1 MKKILLCHMNMA
13 RIAEISAVCRGLG
26 IDVEPISTTAYGQ
39 PLGKLAGMD
48 LPEGM
53 GMPGGVSMPS
63 PTLDKIHIPGPGITS
78 EMLVF
83 AGMDQPEV
91 FAFLQALR
99 EAGIGPVALKA
110 MVTPF
115 NACWSPETLFQ
126 ELVKE
131 HAAMTKKV

>member
-1 MKKILLCHMNMA
+1 MKKILLFHMNMP

-26 IDVEPISTTAYGQ
+26 IEVQPVAPSEYGQ
-39 PLGKLAGMD
+39 SLGKLAGMI

-53 GMPGGVSMPS
+53 GMPGGMGMLTP
-63 PTLDKIHIPGPGITS
+63 PPDKIRMPGSGITS

-115 NACWSPETLFQ
+115 NACWSPEALFQ
-126 ELVKE
+126 ELEKE

>member
-1 MKKILLCHMNMA
+1 MKKILLFHMNMP

-26 IDVEPISTTAYGQ
+26 IEAQPVSPSEYGQ
-39 PLGKLAGMD
+39 PLGTLAGLA

-53 GMPGGVSMPS
+53 GMPTP
-63 PTLDKIHIPGPGITS
+63 PPDKIRMPGPGITS

-126 ELVKE
+126 ELEKE

>member
-1 MKKILLCHMNMA
+1 MPA
-13 RIAEISAVCRGLG
+13 
-26 IDVEPISTTAYGQ
+26 
-39 PLGKLAGMD
+39 
-48 LPEGM
+48 GM
-53 GMPGGVSMPS
+53 GMTT
-63 PTLDKIHIPGPGITS
+63 PTPDKIHMPGSGITS

-115 NACWSPETLFQ
+115 NACWSPEALFQ
-126 ELVKE
+126 ELEKE

>member
-1 MKKILLCHMNMA
+1 MKKILLFHMNMP
-13 RIAEISAVCRGLG
+13 RIAEISAVCRGMG
-26 IDVEPISTTAYGQ
+26 IDAQPVAPSEYGQ
-39 PLGKLAGMD
+39 PLGTLAGMI

-53 GMPGGVSMPS
+53 GMPGGMGMPT
-63 PTLDKIHIPGPGITS
+63 PPPDKIRIPGSGITS

-115 NACWSPETLFQ
+115 NACWSPEALFQ
-126 ELVKE
+126 ELEKE

>member
-1 MKKILLCHMNMA
+1 MKKILLFHMNMP

-26 IDVEPISTTAYGQ
+26 IEVQPVAPSEYEQ
-39 PLGKLAGMD
+39 PLGMLAGLA

-53 GMPGGVSMPS
+53 GIPCGMGMQTAAP
-63 PTLDKIHIPGPGITS
+63 DKIHMPGFGITA

-115 NACWSPETLFQ
+115 NACWSPEALFQ
-126 ELVKE
+126 ELKKE

>member
-1 MKKILLCHMNMA
+1 MKKILLFPMNMT

-26 IDVEPISTTAYGQ
+26 IQVRPVAPSEYGQ
-39 PLGKLAGMD
+39 SLGKLAGMI

-53 GMPGGVSMPS
+53 GMPGGMGMPT
-63 PTLDKIHIPGPGITS
+63 PPPDKIRMPGSGITS

-110 MVTPF
+110 LVTPF
-115 NACWSPETLFQ
+115 NACWSPEALFQ
-126 ELVKE
+126 ELEKE
-131 HAAMTKKV
+131 HATMTKKV

>member
-1 MKKILLCHMNMA
+1 MKKILLFHMNMT

-26 IDVEPISTTAYGQ
+26 IQVRPVAPSEYGQ
-39 PLGKLAGMD
+39 ALGMLAGMA

-53 GMPGGVSMPS
+53 GMPVEMGMPTT
-63 PTLDKIHIPGPGITS
+63 PPDKIRMPGSGITS

-99 EAGIGPVALKA
+99 EAGIASVALKA

-115 NACWSPETLFQ
+115 NACWSPEKLYR
-126 ELVKE
+126 ELEKE

>member
-1 MKKILLCHMNMA
+1 MPTAAPDKI
-13 RIAEISAVCRGLG
+13 R
-26 IDVEPISTTAYGQ
+26 
-39 PLGKLAGMD
+39 
-48 LPEGM
+48 
-53 GMPGGVSMPS
+53 MPGS
-63 PTLDKIHIPGPGITS
+63 GITS

-99 EAGIGPVALKA
+99 EAGIASVALKA

-115 NACWSPETLFQ
+115 NACWSPEKLYR
-126 ELVKE
+126 ELEKE

>member
-1 MKKILLCHMNMA
+1 MKKILLFHMNMP

-26 IDVEPISTTAYGQ
+26 IEVQPVAPSEYGQ
-39 PLGKLAGMD
+39 SLGKLAGMI

-53 GMPGGVSMPS
+53 GMPDFVP
-63 PTLDKIHIPGPGITS
+63 DKIRMPGSGITS

-115 NACWSPETLFQ
+115 NACWSPEALFQ
-126 ELVKE
+126 ELEKE

>member
-1 MKKILLCHMNMA
+1 MKKILLFHMNMP

-26 IDVEPISTTAYGQ
+26 IEVQPVAPSEYGQ
-39 PLGKLAGMD
+39 SLGKLAGMI

-53 GMPGGVSMPS
+53 GMPGGMGMPT
-63 PTLDKIHIPGPGITS
+63 PPPDKIRMPGSGITS

-83 AGMDQPEV
+83 AGMDQPEI

-115 NACWSPETLFQ
+115 NACWSPEALFQ
-126 ELVKE
+126 ELEKE
-131 HAAMTKKV
+131 HATMTKKV

>member
-1 MKKILLCHMNMA
+1 MKKILLFHMNMP

-26 IDVEPISTTAYGQ
+26 IEVQPVAPSEYGQ
-39 PLGKLAGMD
+39 SLGKLAGMI

-53 GMPGGVSMPS
+53 GMPTP
-63 PTLDKIHIPGPGITS
+63 PPDKIRMPGSGITS

-115 NACWSPETLFQ
+115 NACWSPEALFQ
-126 ELVKE
+126 ELEKE